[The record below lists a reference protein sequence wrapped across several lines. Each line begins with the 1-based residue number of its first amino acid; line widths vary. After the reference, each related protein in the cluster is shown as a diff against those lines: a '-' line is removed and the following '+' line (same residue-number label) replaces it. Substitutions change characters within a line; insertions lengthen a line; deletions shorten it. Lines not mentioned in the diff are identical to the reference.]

1 LERINY
7 IKKNI
12 LSGGKMRSKNKEELI
27 KWLLEQ
33 PEDLQIFYTDVG
45 EEFNDID
52 IRIFLKPKDENFIEW
67 YFGI

>member
-1 LERINY
+1 
-7 IKKNI
+7 
-12 LSGGKMRSKNKEELI
+12 MRSKNKEELI